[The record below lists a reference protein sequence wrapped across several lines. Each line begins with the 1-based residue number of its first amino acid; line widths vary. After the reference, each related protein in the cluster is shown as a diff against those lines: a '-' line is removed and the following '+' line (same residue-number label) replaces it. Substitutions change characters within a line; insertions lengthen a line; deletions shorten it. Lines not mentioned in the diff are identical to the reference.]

1 MKSDVGPKIL
11 FKKIAVRDIVLSSH
25 QRALTPLRFAVPDN
39 ALKVMCFLKPPLV
52 VALEHG
58 YHCVANAAPVAF
70 LMECSRLKET
80 AELTCG
86 VLIHQGQG
94 KDAAASSDLDKAYWH
109 TLEAS
114 AALLF
119 RPKISTRGQL
129 QLRKLLSISK
139 SSITLGAQN
148 LMKVKK

>member
-1 MKSDVGPKIL
+1 MKSDLGPKIS
-11 FKKIAVRDIVLSSH
+11 FRKIAVRDIVLASH
-25 QRALTPLRFAVPDN
+25 QRVLTPLRFAVPDDD
-39 ALKVMCFLKPPLV
+39 LKLMCFLKPPLV

-58 YHCVANAAPVAF
+58 YQCVANAAPVAF
-70 LMECSRLKET
+70 LMDCSRSNET
-80 AELTCG
+80 AQLTCG
-86 VLIHQGQG
+86 VLVHQCQC
-94 KDAAASSDLDKAYWH
+94 KDAVDSDDPDHAHWR

-119 RPKISTRGQL
+119 RPKISTREQL
-129 QLRKLLSISK
+129 QLRKLLRISK